1 VNPAAA
7 GIGLIVLDVQKVV
20 FTFVA
25 FCVGLVLYASFWF
38 ALLFA
43 AVVEVGAQ
51 AV

>member
-20 FTFVA
+20 FAFGS
-25 FCVGLVLYASFWF
+25 FCVGLVLYACFWF
-38 ALLFA
+38 AFLFA
-43 AVVEVGAQ
+43 AVVEVRAQ